1 VQGIRAIVAAGDLDS
16 LTKRVV
22 REALQAKFPKV
33 RARQAPSSGAGA
45 LQRSPSIGRG
55 LGRGGALTCAA
66 VSVQVDLFERK
77 TVVEA
82 EIVAAV
88 TARVEA
94 AAAQA

>member
-1 VQGIRAIVAAGDLDS
+1 M
-16 LTKRVV
+16 
-22 REALQAKFPKV
+22 
-33 RARQAPSSGAGA
+33 
-45 LQRSPSIGRG
+45 QRSPSIGRG

>member
-1 VQGIRAIVAAGDLDS
+1 M
-16 LTKRVV
+16 V
-22 REALQAKFPKV
+22 RESLQAKFPKV

-55 LGRGGALTCAA
+55 LGRGLGRGCPLTCAA

-94 AAAQA
+94 AAAQV